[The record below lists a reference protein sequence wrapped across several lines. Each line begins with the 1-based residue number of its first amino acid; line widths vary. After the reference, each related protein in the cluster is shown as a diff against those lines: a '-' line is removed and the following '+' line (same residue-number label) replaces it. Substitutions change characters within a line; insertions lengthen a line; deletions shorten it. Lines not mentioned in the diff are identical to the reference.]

1 MDNDRGARPVRLDLG
16 PLARVADPETGVAL
30 LTRGALAG
38 RANHLPVRAS
48 APAAHPIPGEC
59 TVGLTVR
66 PDATASSP
74 VAPRVGA
81 DTQLTAAAGD
91 PPTPVAAVDQPA
103 GAP

>member
-59 TVGLTVR
+59 AVGPNVR

-81 DTQLTAAAGD
+81 ALQLT
-91 PPTPVAAVDQPA
+91 VAAQRPDRRVVTVHQPA
-103 GAP
+103 GVS